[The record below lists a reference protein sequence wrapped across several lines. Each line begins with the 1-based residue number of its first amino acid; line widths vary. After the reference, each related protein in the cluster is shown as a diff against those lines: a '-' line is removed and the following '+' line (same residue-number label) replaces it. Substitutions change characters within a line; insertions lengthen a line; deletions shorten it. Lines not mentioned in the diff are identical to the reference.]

1 MSWIDKILPS
11 GISKTEGAKRTSVPE
26 GVWTKCIKCE
36 AVLYRPD
43 LERNANVCPKCEHH
57 MRLGARKR
65 LDLFLDDDGREEVFG
80 NIEPVDRLRFRDKK
94 KYSVRLAAAQKS
106 TGERDALV
114 AMRGTLH
121 SMPVVAVA
129 FEFGFHGGSMG
140 NAVGEKFSQAAQLAL
155 KERIPLICF
164 AASGGAR
171 MQEALISLMQMAKTS
186 AVIERMHTESVPY
199 VSVLTDPIYGG
210 VSASLA
216 LLGDLNI
223 AEPDARAGFAG
234 PNIIEQTIRQK
245 LPKGFQRSEFLLE
258 HGAIDMIVPRL
269 ELRDTIARIL
279 AKLMGVPALDS
290 LIPVPEIIVDP
301 NAASDDDSAND
312 SSSDTS
318 NDSAGEG
325 ETAESGEGSNDP
337 SDGAGPDSTES
348 ADGSEG
354 DDAGDSN
361 EPSEV
366 AAKEENAAEDASSDD
381 GVSAVADAEAVEKV
395 ENELASDDDALT
407 TEPAANAE
415 ELVRADRIAGT
426 DESPASL
433 DDTEELSDKKP
444 DA

>member
-11 GISKTEGAKRTSVPE
+11 GISKAEGAKRATVPE

-65 LDLFLDDDGREEVFG
+65 LDIFLDQEGREEVFA

-94 KYSVRLAAAQKS
+94 KYSARLAAAQKS

-121 SMPVVAVA
+121 SMPVIAVA

-140 NAVGEKFSQAAQLAL
+140 QAVGEKFSQAAQLAI
-155 KERIPLICF
+155 KERIPLVCF

-186 AVIERMHTESVPY
+186 AVIERMHSESVPY

-279 AKLMGVPALDS
+279 AKLIGIPALAS
-290 LIPVPEIIVDP
+290 LETAAEPAVD
-301 NAASDDDSAND
+301 AMASDDASQLEGDSE
-312 SSSDTS
+312 SDTDVVQS
-318 NDSAGEG
+318 
-325 ETAESGEGSNDP
+325 DP
-337 SDGAGPDSTES
+337 SADVKADEDTEEGA
-348 ADGSEG
+348 AD
-354 DDAGDSN
+354 
-361 EPSEV
+361 
-366 AAKEENAAEDASSDD
+366 
-381 GVSAVADAEAVEKV
+381 
-395 ENELASDDDALT
+395 ASDDIC
-407 TEPAANAE
+407 AE
-415 ELVRADRIAGT
+415 TDDESLSSAKEGAGNERADSVVDSEPGSSE
-426 DESPASL
+426 DEAVLAEHESSL
-433 DDTEELSDKKP
+433 DLEDGSGTEADGESSDKKS
-444 DA
+444 DV